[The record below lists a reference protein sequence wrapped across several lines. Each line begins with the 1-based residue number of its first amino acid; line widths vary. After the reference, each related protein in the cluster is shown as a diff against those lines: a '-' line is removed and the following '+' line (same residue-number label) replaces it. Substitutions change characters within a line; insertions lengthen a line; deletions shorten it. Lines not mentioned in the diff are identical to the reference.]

1 MKKIILVILIL
12 LLPAYASAAYKIYLK
27 NGSVI
32 KGVSSYQEKGKE
44 VTIYFGTGSMMLP
57 KENILRIEHTESA
70 DSEFVPEEREEG
82 GRQNQEKAGGA
93 APPAQAPEPAAD
105 RNARM
110 DELKAQLD
118 SVNSEIA
125 STQEREAQLT
135 ASINEK
141 TGSRFH
147 YNLIQ
152 IKQLEKELGPLRQD
166 LADVQQRKAELI
178 KQRDDIQAELRSMG
192 Q

>member
-1 MKKIILVILIL
+1 MKKIILAILIL
-12 LLPAYASAAYKIYLK
+12 LLPVYASADYKIYLK

-32 KGVSSYQEKGKE
+32 KGASSYQEKGKE
-44 VTIYFGTGSMMLP
+44 VTIYFGTGSMMIP

-82 GRQNQEKAGGA
+82 QQKQEKAGEA
-93 APPAQAPEPAAD
+93 APQAQAPEPAAD
-105 RNARM
+105 RNARV

-118 SVNSEIA
+118 SVNAEIA
-125 STQEREAQLT
+125 SAQERETQLT

-141 TGSRFH
+141 TGTRFQ

-152 IKQLEKELGPLRQD
+152 IKQLEKELEPLRQD
-166 LADVQQRKAELI
+166 LNDVRQRKAELI
-178 KQRDDIQAELRSMG
+178 KRRDEIQAELRSVG
-192 Q
+192 K

>member
-12 LLPAYASAAYKIYLK
+12 LLPVYASAAYKIYLK

-44 VTIYFGTGSMMLP
+44 VTIYFGTGSMMIP
-57 KENILRIEHTESA
+57 KENILRIQHTESA

-82 GRQNQEKAGGA
+82 QQKQEKAGEA

-105 RNARM
+105 RNARI

-125 STQEREAQLT
+125 SAQGRETQLT

-141 TGSRFH
+141 TGGRFH

-152 IKQLEKELGPLRQD
+152 IKQLEKELEPLRQD

>member
-12 LLPAYASAAYKIYLK
+12 LLPVYASAAYKIYLK

-44 VTIYFGTGSMMLP
+44 VTIYFGTGSMMIP
-57 KENILRIEHTESA
+57 KENILRIQHTESA

-82 GRQNQEKAGGA
+82 QQKQEKAGEA

-105 RNARM
+105 RNARI

-125 STQEREAQLT
+125 SAQEREAQLT

-152 IKQLEKELGPLRQD
+152 IKQLEKELEPLRQD
-166 LADVQQRKAELI
+166 LTDVQQRKAELI